1 MRRILLLI
9 LCLLFPAAGHCL
21 DVPALNSRVNDY
33 AAILSP
39 TAVQEL
45 EGKLAEFERNEST
58 QIVVLT
64 VPSLEGDS
72 LEDFSIRVAEA
83 WRIGQKGTDNGVIL
97 LVSAQDRKMRIE
109 VGRGLEGVLTD
120 LLSGRIIRDEIAPRF
135 RAGDMDGGVIAG
147 AAAIMGAVTGEY
159 QGQPPRD
166 LRSGEKGAPPV
177 LTLLVFL
184 VVGCIFFGAISR
196 ILGGIAGAIGLP
208 LLSLITFPGISAV
221 LLAVL
226 GAGGFIF
233 GLLLAFIFGSG
244 GRGGFGGPFIGGGF
258 GGYRG
263 GGFGGGGFGGG
274 GFSGGGGGF
283 GGGGASGSW

>member
-9 LCLLFPAAGHCL
+9 LCLLLPAAGHCL
-21 DVPALNSRVNDY
+21 EVPALTSRVNDY

-39 TAVQEL
+39 AAVQEL
-45 EGKLAEFERNEST
+45 EGKLTEFERNEST

-97 LVSAQDRKMRIE
+97 LISAQDRKMRIE

-120 LLSGRIIRDEIAPRF
+120 LLSGRIIREEIAPRF
-135 RAGDMDGGVIAG
+135 RAGDMDGGVVAG
-147 AAAIMGAVTGEY
+147 VAAIMGVVTGEY
-159 QGQPPRD
+159 QAPPRD
-166 LRSGEKGAPPV
+166 LRSGEKSAPPV

-233 GLLLAFIFGSG
+233 GLFLAFLFGSG
-244 GRGGFGGPFIGGGF
+244 GRGGFGGPFIGGGV
-258 GGYRG
+258 GGYHG